1 MALKDFWSKTK
12 SKTGGWLRAHKPA
25 GVKDYTLDVDDEGLI
40 AQDVEQAE
48 TAAGRRAAPGDKVEV
63 KPIQP
68 LKKQESLEKLQDGFN
83 KLIDQLQGINEHL
96 NRQVTQHEDLMGRL
110 EQLPK
115 LLESF
120 PAVAENQKQVI
131 EQLLEQLKGSA
142 AKSQQF
148 IDAVAKIPTETA
160 KQTDALVDIDHQ
172 LGAAADTDVQ
182 MAESFNKFNDTLDKL
197 NQSTLGQ
204 TDGIMQ
210 MSKTFATSDR
220 YLKYIISRQNKRF
233 MWIFITAVGVC
244 MLAILLLTGIII
256 YLRR

>member
-12 SKTGGWLRAHKPA
+12 SKTGDWLRAHKPA
-25 GVKDYTLDVDDEGLI
+25 GAKDYTLDVDDEGLI

-48 TAAGRRAAPGDKVEV
+48 TADGRQAAPSDKVEV
-63 KPIQP
+63 KTIQP

-96 NRQVTQHEDLMGRL
+96 NRQVSQHEDLMGRL

-131 EQLLEQLKGSA
+131 EQLLEQLKGLA

-172 LGAAADTDVQ
+172 LMPQ
-182 MAESFNKFNDTLDKL
+182 QIL
-197 NQSTLGQ
+197 
-204 TDGIMQ
+204 
-210 MSKTFATSDR
+210 MSRWLRVLTS
-220 YLKYIISRQNKRF
+220 LMIH
-233 MWIFITAVGVC
+233 
-244 MLAILLLTGIII
+244 
-256 YLRR
+256 